1 MGKPVKA
8 ASKQRTNRYP
18 DMAVIATGRMDPI
31 TALAMGRKRISGF
44 DMKIGVSWKTW
55 GFYGRLF
62 KWLFSVRGRS
72 QFSEIPQP
80 VYRLAPILYM
90 IADVTILGLCI
101 HIELHNI
108 GKIKMGTGTTV
119 PPYLLKDAKFVMA
132 SMKSGLYC
140 WIKTSDGWTHA
151 MTSLQTLRLSGRG
164 GKGPIRFR
172 KWLVEQDSERW
183 ASLKDHDQQTTIYQ
197 TGSGNDGKD
206 SKSEQIH

>member
-31 TALAMGRKRISGF
+31 KALMMGRNRISGF

-55 GFYGRLF
+55 GFYGRVF
-62 KWLFSVRGRS
+62 KWLISVDGFVQS
-72 QFSEIPQP
+72 SEIPNQKKP
-80 VYRLAPILYM
+80 APILYM

-119 PPYLLKDAKFVMA
+119 PPYLLTDAKFAMA
-132 SMKSGLYC
+132 SKKSGLYC
-140 WIKTSDGWTHA
+140 WIKTSDGWTYA

-172 KWLVEQDSERW
+172 KWLEEQDSEKW
-183 ASLKDHDQQTTIYQ
+183 AHLKDQDQQTTIYQ

>member
-1 MGKPVKA
+1 MNA
-8 ASKQRTNRYP
+8 ASKQRINRYP
-18 DMAVIATGRMDPI
+18 DLDSLAYGRWVPI
-31 TALAMGRKRISGF
+31 SALAMGRKRISGF

-62 KWLFSVRGRS
+62 KWLISVDGFVQS
-72 QFSEIPQP
+72 SEIPNQKKP
-80 VYRLAPILYM
+80 APILYM
-90 IADVTILGLCI
+90 MASLTILGLCI

-119 PPYLLKDAKFVMA
+119 PPYLLTDAKFAMA

-140 WIKTSDGWTHA
+140 WIKTSDGWTYA
-151 MTSLQTLRLSGRG
+151 MNSLQTLRLSGRG

-172 KWLVEQDSERW
+172 KWLVEQDSEKW
-183 ASLKDHDQQTTIYQ
+183 ARLKDHDQQTTIYQ